1 MKTEI
6 NIGLQEWANRQHPD
20 EVTVHN
26 IIEAVESLMR
36 HHKFLSL
43 IEAQEINPAYKQY
56 GEPQIVGTIQVQHQG
71 ADWIETYTV
80 LIDGIWLG
88 NGADIDFYSINV
100 T

>member
-26 IIEAVESLMR
+26 IIEAVESLM
-36 HHKFLSL
+36 HYHKFLSL
-43 IEAQEINPAYKQY
+43 IEAQEIDPAYKQY
-56 GEPQIVGTIQVQHQG
+56 GEPQIVGTIQVQHDE

-80 LIDGIWLG
+80 SIDGIWLG
-88 NGADIDFYSINV
+88 DGSEIDFYSINV

>member
-1 MKTEI
+1 MKPQI

-36 HHKFLSL
+36 HHNFLSL
-43 IEAQEINPAYKQY
+43 SEAQEINPAYKQY
-56 GEPQIVGTIQVQHQG
+56 GEPQNVGTIQVQHQV